1 MYAIIMLYDLPED
14 VQWYIWKLY
23 YARFILTELKEDSER
38 RAATTIQNYV
48 KNMIDEVILNAVN
61 QVI

>member
-1 MYAIIMLYDLPED
+1 MLYNLPED

-23 YARFILTELKEDSER
+23 YNRFVMTELKEYGER

-48 KNMIDEVILNAVN
+48 RDMIDEVILNAMNDV
-61 QVI
+61 V